1 MARRRSGFAGRP
13 RGRGRRRTRPGASA
27 AVEEQQIPTE
37 PIEIPAVLTVGE
49 LAEKI
54 GTGPV
59 ETIKLLM
66 RRGLM
71 MTVNDPVDFAN
82 AAAVAGSI
90 GVKVLRP
97 QDVEESVAGDAVGV
111 AEVEVEEDPDA
122 VLRPPVIT
130 VLGHV
135 DHGKTTLLD
144 AIRGTSVVDGEAGG
158 ITQSIGAY
166 QVDREGQKLTFIDTP
181 GHEAFT
187 MMRARGAQVTDIVV
201 LVVAADDGLM
211 PQTSEAI
218 DHAQAAGVPMVVAI
232 NKVDLPGA
240 DPERV
245 KRELAEKNILVE
257 SWGGDVVSVNVSAL
271 KGEGVDELLENL
283 TLLAEVQE
291 LKANPSTPGVGVCLE
306 AHVDPSR
313 GSMAT
318 ILMRSGTINTG
329 DQVVVGKSRGRV
341 KGLVDGYGNS
351 VKSAGPSAVVEVM
364 GLGSVPEPG
373 IQLDVVKNEKVAR
386 RLVEDRERAD
396 RGGDGRSLATLSE
409 VMRRLNAGEAEE
421 LSVIIKTGTQGS
433 IDALRRSAEQISD
446 DEVQINLIH
455 AATGPVNESDVMLA
469 SASGGIIMAFET
481 GTQAGAEKQAGIHG
495 VDVRQY
501 NIIYNLLDD
510 LRSAGRGLLAPIE
523 NEIVLGHAVVQ
534 AIFPAG
540 RRYRVAGVR
549 VLDGEIA
556 RTSSI
561 RVQRNGEAVYTGQI
575 ASLRH
580 FKDDVRELAAG
591 LEGGVGV
598 EGFIDFREGDVL
610 EVFVVQLEVRT

>member
-13 RGRGRRRTRPGASA
+13 RGRGRRRVRLGASA
-27 AVEEQQIPTE
+27 AVEERQIPTE
-37 PIEIPAVLTVGE
+37 PIEIPAVLTVAE

-54 GTGPV
+54 GADPV

-97 QDVEESVAGDAVGV
+97 QEKEESIAGDHVG
-111 AEVEVEEDPDA
+111 AEEVVEEDPDA
-122 VLRPPVIT
+122 ELRPPVIT

-144 AIRGTSVVDGEAGG
+144 SIRGSAVVDTEVGG

-166 QVDREGQKLTFIDTP
+166 QVDKDGQKLTFIDTP

-187 MMRARGAQVTDIVV
+187 MMRARGAQVTDIVI
-201 LVVAADDGLM
+201 LVVAADDGIM
-211 PQTSEAI
+211 PQTDEAI
-218 DHAQAAGVPMVVAI
+218 NHAQSAGVPMVIAI
-232 NKVDLPGA
+232 NKSDLPGA

-245 KRELAEKNILVE
+245 KRELSERSILVE
-257 SWGGDVVSVNVSAL
+257 SWGGDVVSVEVSAL
-271 KGEGVDELLENL
+271 KGEGIDDLLENL

-291 LKANPSTPGVGVCLE
+291 LKANPNTPGIGVCLE
-306 AHVDPSR
+306 AHVDPSK
-313 GSMAT
+313 GALAT
-318 ILMRSGTINTG
+318 ILVRSGTIKLG
-329 DQVVVGKSRGRV
+329 DQIVVDKSRGRV
-341 KGLVDGYGNS
+341 KGLVDGYGNA

-364 GLGSVPEPG
+364 GLSSVPDPG
-373 IQLDVVKNEKVAR
+373 IRLDVVVNEKTAR
-386 RLVEDRERAD
+386 QIVEKRERAD

-409 VMRRLNAGEAEE
+409 VMRRLNAGDAEE

-469 SASGGIIMAFET
+469 AASGAIIMAFET

-495 VDVRQY
+495 VDIRQY
-501 NIIYNLLDD
+501 NIIYNLVDD

-523 NEIVLGHAVVQ
+523 NEVILGHAVVQ

-549 VLDGEIA
+549 VLDGEIP
-556 RTSSI
+556 RQSSI
-561 RVQRNGEAVYTGQI
+561 RIKRNDAAVYTGQI

-598 EGFIDFREGDVL
+598 EGFIDFQEGDIL
-610 EVFVVQLEVRT
+610 EVFEIQLEARV

>member
-13 RGRGRRRTRPGASA
+13 RGRGRRRVRPGASA
-27 AVEEQQIPTE
+27 AVEERQIPTE

-49 LAEKI
+49 LADKI
-54 GTGPV
+54 GTDPV

-97 QDVEESVAGDAVGV
+97 QEEEESIAGDNIG
-111 AEVEVEEDPDA
+111 AEEVVEEDPDA
-122 VLRPPVIT
+122 ELRPPVIT

-144 AIRGTSVVDGEAGG
+144 SIRGSAVVDTEAGG

-166 QVDREGQKLTFIDTP
+166 QVDKDGQKLTFIDTP

-187 MMRARGAQVTDIVV
+187 MMRARGAQVTDIVI
-201 LVVAADDGLM
+201 LVVAADDGIM
-211 PQTSEAI
+211 PQTDEAI
-218 DHAQAAGVPMVVAI
+218 NHAQAAEVPMVIAI
-232 NKVDLPGA
+232 NKSDLPGA

-245 KRELAEKNILVE
+245 KRELSERSILVE
-257 SWGGDVVSVNVSAL
+257 SWGGDVVSVEVSAL
-271 KGEGVDELLENL
+271 KGDGIDDLLENL
-283 TLLAEVQE
+283 TLLAEVQD
-291 LKANPSTPGVGVCLE
+291 LKANPNTPGVGVCLE
-306 AHVDPSR
+306 SHIDTSK
-313 GSMAT
+313 GSLAT
-318 ILMRSGTINTG
+318 ILVRSGTIKLG
-329 DQVVVGKSRGRV
+329 DQIVVDKSRGRV
-341 KGLVDGYGNS
+341 KGLVDGYGNA

-364 GLGSVPEPG
+364 GLSSVPDPG
-373 IQLDVVKNEKVAR
+373 IRVDVVANEKTAR
-386 RLVEDRERAD
+386 QIVEKRERAD

-409 VMRRLNAGEAEE
+409 VMRRLNAGDAEE

-469 SASGGIIMAFET
+469 AASGAIIMAFET

-495 VDVRQY
+495 VDIRQY
-501 NIIYNLLDD
+501 NIIYNLVDD

-523 NEIVLGHAVVQ
+523 NEVILGHAVVQ

-549 VLDGEIA
+549 VLDGEIP
-556 RTSSI
+556 RQSSI
-561 RVQRNGEAVYTGQI
+561 RIKRNDEAVYTGQI

-598 EGFIDFREGDVL
+598 EGFIDFQEGDIL
-610 EVFVVQLEVRT
+610 EVFEIQLETRV

>member
-13 RGRGRRRTRPGASA
+13 RGRGRRRVRLGASA
-27 AVEEQQIPTE
+27 AVEESQIPTE
-37 PIEIPAVLTVGE
+37 PIEIPAVLTVAE

-54 GTGPV
+54 GTDPV

-97 QDVEESVAGDAVGV
+97 QEKEESIAGDHVG
-111 AEVEVEEDPDA
+111 AEEVVEEDPDA
-122 VLRPPVIT
+122 ELRPPVIT

-144 AIRGTSVVDGEAGG
+144 SIRGSAVVDTEVGG

-166 QVDREGQKLTFIDTP
+166 QVDKDGQKLTFIDTP

-187 MMRARGAQVTDIVV
+187 MMRARGAQVTDIVI
-201 LVVAADDGLM
+201 LVVAADDGIM
-211 PQTSEAI
+211 PQTDEAI
-218 DHAQAAGVPMVVAI
+218 NHAQSAGVPMVIAI
-232 NKVDLPGA
+232 NKSDLPGA

-245 KRELAEKNILVE
+245 KRELSERSILVE
-257 SWGGDVVSVNVSAL
+257 SWGGDVVSVEVSAL
-271 KGEGVDELLENL
+271 KGEGIDDLLENL

-291 LKANPSTPGVGVCLE
+291 LKANPNTPGIGVCLE
-306 AHVDPSR
+306 AHVDPSK
-313 GSMAT
+313 GALAT
-318 ILMRSGTINTG
+318 ILVRSGTIKLG
-329 DQVVVGKSRGRV
+329 DQIVVDKSRGRV
-341 KGLVDGYGNS
+341 KGLVDGYGNA

-364 GLGSVPEPG
+364 GLSSVPDPG
-373 IQLDVVKNEKVAR
+373 IRLDVVVNEKTAR
-386 RLVEDRERAD
+386 QIVEKRERAD
-396 RGGDGRSLATLSE
+396 RGGGGRSLATLSE
-409 VMRRLNAGEAEE
+409 VMRRLNAGDAEE

-469 SASGGIIMAFET
+469 AASGAIIMAFET

-495 VDVRQY
+495 VDIRQY
-501 NIIYNLLDD
+501 NIIYNLVDD

-523 NEIVLGHAVVQ
+523 NEVILGHAVVQ

-549 VLDGEIA
+549 VLDGEIP
-556 RTSSI
+556 RQSSI
-561 RVQRNGEAVYTGQI
+561 RIKRNDEAVYTGQI

-598 EGFIDFREGDVL
+598 EGFIDFQEGDIL
-610 EVFVVQLEVRT
+610 EVFEIQLEARV

>member
-1 MARRRSGFAGRP
+1 V
-13 RGRGRRRTRPGASA
+13 
-27 AVEEQQIPTE
+27 VEELQIPTE

-97 QDVEESVAGDAVGV
+97 QEEEESVAGEAVGV
-111 AEVEVEEDPDA
+111 EEAVEEDPDA

-144 AIRGTSVVDGEAGG
+144 SIRGSAVVDTEAGG

-166 QVDREGQKLTFIDTP
+166 QVDKDGQKLTFIDTP

-187 MMRARGAQVTDIVV
+187 MMRARGAQVTDIVI
-201 LVVAADDGLM
+201 LVVAADDGIM
-211 PQTSEAI
+211 PQTDEAI
-218 DHAQAAGVPMVVAI
+218 NHAQAAEVPMVIAI
-232 NKVDLPGA
+232 NKSDLPGA

-245 KRELAEKNILVE
+245 KRELSERSILVE
-257 SWGGDVVSVNVSAL
+257 SWGGDVVSVEVSAL
-271 KGEGVDELLENL
+271 KGDGIDDLLENL
-283 TLLAEVQE
+283 TLLAEVQD
-291 LKANPSTPGVGVCLE
+291 LKANPNTPGVGVCLE
-306 AHVDPSR
+306 AHIDPSK
-313 GSMAT
+313 GSLAT
-318 ILMRSGTINTG
+318 ILVRSGTIKLG
-329 DQVVVGKSRGRV
+329 DQIVVGKSRGRV

-351 VKSAGPSAVVEVM
+351 VKSAAPSAVVEVM
-364 GLGSVPEPG
+364 GLSSLPEPG
-373 IQLDVVKNEKVAR
+373 IRLDVVANEKAAR
-386 RLVEDRERAD
+386 QIVEKRERAD

-409 VMRRLNAGEAEE
+409 VMRRLNAGDAEE

-446 DEVQINLIH
+446 DEVQVNLIH

-469 SASGGIIMAFET
+469 AASGAIIMAFET

-495 VDVRQY
+495 VDIRQY
-501 NIIYNLLDD
+501 NIIYNLVDD

-523 NEIVLGHAVVQ
+523 NEVILGHAVVQ

-549 VLDGEIA
+549 VLDGEIP
-556 RTSSI
+556 RQSSI
-561 RVQRNGEAVYTGQI
+561 RIKRNDEAVYTGQI

-598 EGFIDFREGDVL
+598 EGFIDFQEGDIL
-610 EVFVVQLEVRT
+610 EVFEIQLETRV

>member
-13 RGRGRRRTRPGASA
+13 RGRGRRRVRPGASA
-27 AVEEQQIPTE
+27 AVEERQIPTE

-49 LAEKI
+49 LADKI
-54 GTGPV
+54 GTDPV

-97 QDVEESVAGDAVGV
+97 QEEEESIAGDNIG
-111 AEVEVEEDPDA
+111 AEEVVEEDPDA
-122 VLRPPVIT
+122 ELRPPVIT

-144 AIRGTSVVDGEAGG
+144 SIRGSAVVDTEAGG

-166 QVDREGQKLTFIDTP
+166 QVDKDGQKLTFIDTP

-187 MMRARGAQVTDIVV
+187 MMRARGAQVTDIVI
-201 LVVAADDGLM
+201 LVVAADDGIM
-211 PQTSEAI
+211 PQTDEAI
-218 DHAQAAGVPMVVAI
+218 NHAQAAEVPMVIAI
-232 NKVDLPGA
+232 NKSDLPGA

-245 KRELAEKNILVE
+245 KRELSERSILVE
-257 SWGGDVVSVNVSAL
+257 SWGGDVVSVEVSAL
-271 KGEGVDELLENL
+271 KGDGIDDLLENL
-283 TLLAEVQE
+283 TLLAEVQD
-291 LKANPSTPGVGVCLE
+291 LKANPNTPGVGVCLE
-306 AHVDPSR
+306 SHIDTSK
-313 GSMAT
+313 GSLAT
-318 ILMRSGTINTG
+318 ILVRSGTIKLG
-329 DQVVVGKSRGRV
+329 DQIVVDKSRGRV
-341 KGLVDGYGNS
+341 KGLVDGYGNA

-364 GLGSVPEPG
+364 GLSSIPDPG
-373 IQLDVVKNEKVAR
+373 IRVDVVANEKTAR
-386 RLVEDRERAD
+386 QIVEKRERAD

-409 VMRRLNAGEAEE
+409 VMRRLNAGDAEE

-469 SASGGIIMAFET
+469 AASGAIIMAFET

-495 VDVRQY
+495 VDIRQY
-501 NIIYNLLDD
+501 NIIYNLVDD

-523 NEIVLGHAVVQ
+523 NEVILGHAVVQ

-549 VLDGEIA
+549 VLDGEIP
-556 RTSSI
+556 RQSSI
-561 RVQRNGEAVYTGQI
+561 RIKRNDEAVYTGQI

-598 EGFIDFREGDVL
+598 EGFIDFQEGDIL
-610 EVFVVQLEVRT
+610 EVFEIQLETRV

>member
-13 RGRGRRRTRPGASA
+13 RGRGRKRSRPGAAA
-27 AVEEQQIPTE
+27 AVEERQVPTE

-97 QDVEESVAGDAVGV
+97 QEAEESTAGDGIGADE
-111 AEVEVEEDPDA
+111 AVEEDPDA

-144 AIRGTSVVDGEAGG
+144 SIRGTSVVDTEAGG

-166 QVDREGQKLTFIDTP
+166 QVDKNGQKLTFIDTP

-187 MMRARGAQVTDIVV
+187 MMRARGAQVTDIVI
-201 LVVAADDGLM
+201 LVVAADDGIM
-211 PQTSEAI
+211 PQTDEAI

-232 NKVDLPGA
+232 NKSDLPGA

-245 KRELAEKNILVE
+245 KRELSERNILVE
-257 SWGGDVVSVNVSAL
+257 SWGGDVVSVEVSAL
-271 KGEGVDELLENL
+271 KGDGIDDLLENL
-283 TLLAEVQE
+283 ALLAEVQE
-291 LKANPSTPGVGVCLE
+291 LKANPNIPAVGVCLE
-306 AHVDPSR
+306 AHIDPSK
-313 GSMAT
+313 GPLAT
-318 ILMRSGTINTG
+318 ILVRSGTIKLG
-329 DQVVVGKSRGRV
+329 DQIVVGKSRGRV
-341 KGLVDGYGNS
+341 KGLVDGYGES
-351 VKSAGPSAVVEVM
+351 VKTAGPSAVVEVM
-364 GLGSVPEPG
+364 GLSSIPEPG
-373 IQLDVVKNEKVAR
+373 IRLDVVANEKTAR
-386 RLVEDRERAD
+386 QIVEKRERAD
-396 RGGDGRSLATLSE
+396 RGGDSRSLATLSE
-409 VMRRLNAGEAEE
+409 VMRRLNAGDAEE

-455 AATGPVNESDVMLA
+455 TATGPVNESDVMLA
-469 SASGGIIMAFET
+469 AASGAIIMAFET

-495 VDVRQY
+495 VDIRQY
-501 NIIYNLLDD
+501 NIIYNLVDD

-523 NEIVLGHAVVQ
+523 NEVILGHAVVQ

-549 VLDGEIA
+549 VLDGEIS
-556 RTSSI
+556 RQSSI
-561 RVQRNGEAVYTGQI
+561 RIKRNDEAVYTGQI

-598 EGFIDFREGDVL
+598 EGFIDFQEGDIL
-610 EVFVVQLEVRT
+610 EVFEIQLESRS

>member
-13 RGRGRRRTRPGASA
+13 RGRGRRRSRPGEAA
-27 AVEEQQIPTE
+27 AVEELQIPTE

-49 LAEKI
+49 LAVKI

-97 QDVEESVAGDAVGV
+97 QDEEESAAGEAVGV
-111 AEVEVEEDPDA
+111 EETVEEDLDA

-144 AIRGTSVVDGEAGG
+144 SIRGSAVVDTEAGG

-166 QVDREGQKLTFIDTP
+166 QVDKDGQKLTFIDTP

-187 MMRARGAQVTDIVV
+187 MMRARGAQVTDIVI
-201 LVVAADDGLM
+201 LVVAADDGIM
-211 PQTSEAI
+211 PQTDEAI

-232 NKVDLPGA
+232 NKSDLPGA

-245 KRELAEKNILVE
+245 KRELSERNILVE
-257 SWGGDVVSVNVSAL
+257 SWGGDVVSVEVSAL
-271 KGEGVDELLENL
+271 KGDGIDDLLENL
-283 TLLAEVQE
+283 ALLAEVQE
-291 LKANPSTPGVGVCLE
+291 LKANPDTLAVGVCLE
-306 AHVDPSR
+306 AHIDQSKGPL
-313 GSMAT
+313 AT
-318 ILMRSGTINTG
+318 ILVRSGTIKLG

-351 VKSAGPSAVVEVM
+351 VKTAGPSAVVEVM
-364 GLGSVPEPG
+364 GLSSVPEPG
-373 IQLDVVKNEKVAR
+373 IRLDVVANEKTAR
-386 RLVEDRERAD
+386 QIVEKRERAD
-396 RGGDGRSLATLSE
+396 RGGDSRSLATLSE
-409 VMRRLNAGEAEE
+409 VMRRLNAGDAEE

-469 SASGGIIMAFET
+469 AASGAIIMAFET

-495 VDVRQY
+495 VDIRQY
-501 NIIYNLLDD
+501 NIIYNLVDD

-523 NEIVLGHAVVQ
+523 NEVVLGHAVVQ

-549 VLDGEIA
+549 VLDGEIP
-556 RTSSI
+556 RQSSI
-561 RVQRNGEAVYTGQI
+561 RIKRDGEAVYTGQI

-580 FKDDVRELAAG
+580 FKDDVRELASG

-598 EGFIDFREGDVL
+598 EGFIDFQEGDIL
-610 EVFVVQLEVRT
+610 EVFEVHLEARV

>member
-1 MARRRSGFAGRP
+1 M
-13 RGRGRRRTRPGASA
+13 
-27 AVEEQQIPTE
+27 VEELQIPTE

-97 QDVEESVAGDAVGV
+97 QEEEESVAGEAVGV
-111 AEVEVEEDPDA
+111 EEAVEEDPDA

-144 AIRGTSVVDGEAGG
+144 SIRGSAVVDTEAGG

-166 QVDREGQKLTFIDTP
+166 QVDKDGQKLTFIDTP

-187 MMRARGAQVTDIVV
+187 MMRARGAQVTDIVI
-201 LVVAADDGLM
+201 LVVAADDGIM
-211 PQTSEAI
+211 PQTDEAI
-218 DHAQAAGVPMVVAI
+218 NHAQAAEVPMVIAI
-232 NKVDLPGA
+232 NKSDLPGA

-245 KRELAEKNILVE
+245 KRELSERSILVE
-257 SWGGDVVSVNVSAL
+257 SWGGDVVSVEVSAL
-271 KGEGVDELLENL
+271 KGDGIDDLLENL
-283 TLLAEVQE
+283 TLLAEVQD
-291 LKANPSTPGVGVCLE
+291 LKANPNTPGVGVCLE
-306 AHVDPSR
+306 AHIDPSK
-313 GSMAT
+313 GSLAT
-318 ILMRSGTINTG
+318 ILVRSGTIKLG
-329 DQVVVGKSRGRV
+329 DQIVVGKSRGRV

-351 VKSAGPSAVVEVM
+351 VKSAAPSAVVEVM
-364 GLGSVPEPG
+364 GLSSLPEPG
-373 IQLDVVKNEKVAR
+373 IRLDVVANEKAAR
-386 RLVEDRERAD
+386 QIVEKRERAD

-409 VMRRLNAGEAEE
+409 VMRRLNAGDAEE

-446 DEVQINLIH
+446 DEVQVNLIH

-469 SASGGIIMAFET
+469 AASGAIIMAFET

-495 VDVRQY
+495 VDIRQY
-501 NIIYNLLDD
+501 NIIYNLVDD

-523 NEIVLGHAVVQ
+523 NEVILGHAVVQ

-549 VLDGEIA
+549 VLDGEIP
-556 RTSSI
+556 RQSSI
-561 RVQRNGEAVYTGQI
+561 RIKRNDEAVYTGQI

-598 EGFIDFREGDVL
+598 EGFIDFQEGDIL
-610 EVFVVQLEVRT
+610 EVFEIQLETRV

>member
-13 RGRGRRRTRPGASA
+13 RGRGRRRVRPGASA
-27 AVEEQQIPTE
+27 AVEERQIPTE

-54 GTGPV
+54 GTDPV

-97 QDVEESVAGDAVGV
+97 QEEEESIAGDNIGPE
-111 AEVEVEEDPDA
+111 EVVEEDPDA
-122 VLRPPVIT
+122 ELRPPVIT

-144 AIRGTSVVDGEAGG
+144 SIRGSAVVDTEAGG

-166 QVDREGQKLTFIDTP
+166 QVDKDGQKLTFIDTP

-187 MMRARGAQVTDIVV
+187 MMRARGAQVTDIVI
-201 LVVAADDGLM
+201 LVVAADDGIM
-211 PQTSEAI
+211 PQTDEAI
-218 DHAQAAGVPMVVAI
+218 NHAQAAEVPMVIAI
-232 NKVDLPGA
+232 NKSDLPGA

-245 KRELAEKNILVE
+245 KRELSERSILVE
-257 SWGGDVVSVNVSAL
+257 SWGGDVVSVEVSAL
-271 KGEGVDELLENL
+271 KGDGIDDLLENL
-283 TLLAEVQE
+283 TLLAEVQD
-291 LKANPSTPGVGVCLE
+291 LKANPNTPGVGVCLE
-306 AHVDPSR
+306 SHIDPSK
-313 GSMAT
+313 GSLAT
-318 ILMRSGTINTG
+318 ILVRSGTINLG
-329 DQVVVGKSRGRV
+329 DQIVVDKSRGRV
-341 KGLVDGYGNS
+341 KGLVDGYGNA

-364 GLGSVPEPG
+364 GLSSVPDPG
-373 IQLDVVKNEKVAR
+373 IRVDVVANEKTAR
-386 RLVEDRERAD
+386 QIVEKRERAD

-409 VMRRLNAGEAEE
+409 VMRRLNAGDAEE

-469 SASGGIIMAFET
+469 AASGAIIMAFET

-495 VDVRQY
+495 VDIRQY
-501 NIIYNLLDD
+501 NIIYNLVDD

-523 NEIVLGHAVVQ
+523 NEVILGHAVVQ

-549 VLDGEIA
+549 VLDGEIP
-556 RTSSI
+556 RQSSI
-561 RVQRNGEAVYTGQI
+561 RIKRNDEAVYTGQI

-598 EGFIDFREGDVL
+598 EGFIDFQEGDIL
-610 EVFVVQLEVRT
+610 EVFEIQLETRV

>member
-13 RGRGRRRTRPGASA
+13 RGRGRRRARPGAAA

-97 QDVEESVAGDAVGV
+97 QDEEESSAGEDVGV
-111 AEVEVEEDPDA
+111 TEIEDDPDA

-144 AIRGTSVVDGEAGG
+144 SIRGSAVVDEEAGG

-166 QVDREGQKLTFIDTP
+166 QVDKEGQKLTFIDTP

-187 MMRARGAQVTDIVV
+187 MMRARGAQVTDIAI
-201 LVVAADDGLM
+201 LVVAADDGIM
-211 PQTSEAI
+211 PQTDEAI

-232 NKVDLPGA
+232 NKSDLPGA

-245 KRELAEKNILVE
+245 KRELSERNILVE
-257 SWGGDVVSVNVSAL
+257 SWGGDVVSVEVSAL
-271 KGEGVDELLENL
+271 KGEGIDELLENIA
-283 TLLAEVQE
+283 LLAEVE
-291 LKANPSTPGVGVCLE
+291 DLKANPNTPGIGVCLE

-313 GSMAT
+313 GSLAT
-318 ILMRSGTINTG
+318 ILVRSGTISLG
-329 DQVVVGKSRGRV
+329 DQIVAGTSRGRV
-341 KGLVDGYGNS
+341 RGLVDGYGNS
-351 VKSAGPSAVVEVM
+351 VKTAGPSDAVEVM
-364 GLGSVPEPG
+364 GLGTVPEPG
-373 IQLDVVKNEKVAR
+373 IRLDVVANEKVAR
-386 RLVEDRERAD
+386 QMVEAREREA
-396 RGGDGRSLATLSE
+396 RGSDGRSLATLSE

-421 LSVIIKTGTQGS
+421 LPVIIKTGTQGS
-433 IDALRRSAEQISD
+433 VDAVRRSAERISD
-446 DEVQINLIH
+446 DEVQVNIIH
-455 AATGPVNESDVMLA
+455 TATGPVNESDVMLA
-469 SASGGIIMAFET
+469 SASGAIIMAFET

-495 VDVRQY
+495 VDIRQY
-501 NIIYNLLDD
+501 NIIYNLIDD
-510 LRSAGRGLLAPIE
+510 LGAAARGLLAPIE

-549 VLDGEIA
+549 ILDGEISRQA
-556 RTSSI
+556 SI
-561 RVQRNGEAVYTGQI
+561 RVQRDGEPVYTGQI

-580 FKDDVRELAAG
+580 FKDDVRELSNG
-591 LEGGVGV
+591 MEGGVGV
-598 EGFIDFREGDVL
+598 DGFIDFREGDVL
-610 EVFVVQLEVRT
+610 EAFEIQLESRV

>member
-1 MARRRSGFAGRP
+1 V
-13 RGRGRRRTRPGASA
+13 
-27 AVEEQQIPTE
+27 VEELQIPTE

-97 QDVEESVAGDAVGV
+97 QEEEESVAGEAVGV
-111 AEVEVEEDPDA
+111 EEAVEEDPDA

-144 AIRGTSVVDGEAGG
+144 SIRGSAVVDTEAGG

-166 QVDREGQKLTFIDTP
+166 QVDKDGQKLTFIDTP

-187 MMRARGAQVTDIVV
+187 MMRARGAQVTDIVI
-201 LVVAADDGLM
+201 LVVAADDGIM
-211 PQTSEAI
+211 PQTDEAI
-218 DHAQAAGVPMVVAI
+218 NHAQAAEVPMVIAI
-232 NKVDLPGA
+232 NKSDLPGA

-245 KRELAEKNILVE
+245 KRELSERSILVE
-257 SWGGDVVSVNVSAL
+257 SWGGDVVSVEVSAL
-271 KGEGVDELLENL
+271 KGDGIDDLLENL
-283 TLLAEVQE
+283 TLLAEVQD
-291 LKANPSTPGVGVCLE
+291 LKANPNTPGVGVCLE
-306 AHVDPSR
+306 AHIDPSK
-313 GSMAT
+313 GSLAT
-318 ILMRSGTINTG
+318 ILVRSGTIKLG
-329 DQVVVGKSRGRV
+329 DQIVVGKSRGRV

-351 VKSAGPSAVVEVM
+351 VKSAAPSAVVEVM
-364 GLGSVPEPG
+364 GLSSLPEPG
-373 IQLDVVKNEKVAR
+373 IRLDVVANEKAAR
-386 RLVEDRERAD
+386 QIVEKRERAD

-409 VMRRLNAGEAEE
+409 VMRRLNAGDAEE

-469 SASGGIIMAFET
+469 AASGAIIMAFET

-495 VDVRQY
+495 VDIRQY
-501 NIIYNLLDD
+501 NIIYNLVDD

-523 NEIVLGHAVVQ
+523 NEVILGHAVVQ

-549 VLDGEIA
+549 VLDGEIP
-556 RTSSI
+556 RQSSI
-561 RVQRNGEAVYTGQI
+561 RIKRNDEAVYTGQI

-598 EGFIDFREGDVL
+598 EGFIDFQEGDIL
-610 EVFVVQLEVRT
+610 EVFEIQLETRV

>member
-1 MARRRSGFAGRP
+1 M
-13 RGRGRRRTRPGASA
+13 
-27 AVEEQQIPTE
+27 VEERQIPTE

-54 GTGPV
+54 GTDPV
-59 ETIKLLM
+59 EAIKLLM

-97 QDVEESVAGDAVGV
+97 QEEEQSIAGDNVG
-111 AEVEVEEDPDA
+111 AEEVVEEDPDA
-122 VLRPPVIT
+122 ELRPPVIT

-144 AIRGTSVVDGEAGG
+144 SIRGSAVVDTEAGG

-166 QVDREGQKLTFIDTP
+166 QVDKDGQQLTFIDTP

-187 MMRARGAQVTDIVV
+187 MMRARGAQVTDIVI
-201 LVVAADDGLM
+201 LVVAADDGIM
-211 PQTSEAI
+211 PQTDEAI
-218 DHAQAAGVPMVVAI
+218 NHAQAAGVPMVIAI
-232 NKVDLPGA
+232 NKSDLPGA

-245 KRELAEKNILVE
+245 KRELSERSILVE
-257 SWGGDVVSVNVSAL
+257 SWGGDVVSVEVSAL
-271 KGEGVDELLENL
+271 KGDGIDDLLENL
-283 TLLAEVQE
+283 TLLAEVQD
-291 LKANPSTPGVGVCLE
+291 LKANPNTPGVGVCLE
-306 AHVDPSR
+306 AHIDPSK
-313 GSMAT
+313 GSLAT
-318 ILMRSGTINTG
+318 ILVRSGTIKLG
-329 DQVVVGKSRGRV
+329 DQIVVDKSRGRV
-341 KGLVDGYGNS
+341 KGLVDGYGNA

-364 GLGSVPEPG
+364 GLSSIPDPG
-373 IQLDVVKNEKVAR
+373 IRVDVVANEKTAR
-386 RLVEDRERAD
+386 QIVEKRERAD

-409 VMRRLNAGEAEE
+409 VMRRLNAGDAKE
-421 LSVIIKTGTQGS
+421 LSAIIKTGTQGS

-469 SASGGIIMAFET
+469 AASGAIIMAFET

-495 VDVRQY
+495 VDIRQY
-501 NIIYNLLDD
+501 NIIYNLVDD

-523 NEIVLGHAVVQ
+523 NEVILGHAVVQ

-549 VLDGEIA
+549 VLDGEIP
-556 RTSSI
+556 RQSSI
-561 RVQRNGEAVYTGQI
+561 RIKRNDEAVYTGQI

-598 EGFIDFREGDVL
+598 EGFIDFQEGDIL
-610 EVFVVQLEVRT
+610 EVFEIQLETRV

>member
-13 RGRGRRRTRPGASA
+13 RGRGRKRSRPGEAA
-27 AVEEQQIPTE
+27 AVEERQVPTE

-97 QDVEESVAGDAVGV
+97 QEQEESTAGEGVGAEEAV
-111 AEVEVEEDPDA
+111 EDDPDA

-144 AIRGTSVVDGEAGG
+144 SIRGSSVVDTEAGG

-166 QVDREGQKLTFIDTP
+166 QVDKDGQKLTFIDTP

-187 MMRARGAQVTDIVV
+187 MMRARGAQVTDIVI
-201 LVVAADDGLM
+201 LVVAADDGIM
-211 PQTSEAI
+211 PQTDEAI

-232 NKVDLPGA
+232 NKSDLPGA

-245 KRELAEKNILVE
+245 KRELSERNILVE
-257 SWGGDVVSVNVSAL
+257 SWGGDVVSVEVSAL
-271 KGEGVDELLENL
+271 KGDGIDDLLENL
-283 TLLAEVQE
+283 ALLAEVQE
-291 LKANPSTPGVGVCLE
+291 LKANPDTPAVGVCLE
-306 AHVDPSR
+306 AHIDQSKGPL
-313 GSMAT
+313 AT
-318 ILMRSGTINTG
+318 ILVRSGTIKLG
-329 DQVVVGKSRGRV
+329 DQIVVGKSRGRV
-341 KGLVDGYGNS
+341 KGLVDGYGES
-351 VKSAGPSAVVEVM
+351 VKTAGPSAVVEVM
-364 GLGSVPEPG
+364 GLSSVPEPG
-373 IQLDVVKNEKVAR
+373 IRLDVVANEKTAR
-386 RLVEDRERAD
+386 QIVEKRERAD

-409 VMRRLNAGEAEE
+409 VMRRLNAGDAEE

-446 DEVQINLIH
+446 DEVQIDLIH

-469 SASGGIIMAFET
+469 AASGAIIMAFET

-495 VDVRQY
+495 VDIRQY
-501 NIIYNLLDD
+501 NIIYNLVDD

-523 NEIVLGHAVVQ
+523 NEVILGHAVVQ

-549 VLDGEIA
+549 VLDGEIP
-556 RTSSI
+556 RQSSI
-561 RVQRNGEAVYTGQI
+561 RIKRNDEAVYTGQI

-598 EGFIDFREGDVL
+598 EGFIDFQEGDIL
-610 EVFVVQLEVRT
+610 EVFEIQLESRS

>member
-13 RGRGRRRTRPGASA
+13 RGRGRRHARAGASA
-27 AVEEQQIPTE
+27 VVEERQIPTE

-54 GTGPV
+54 GTDPV

-97 QDVEESVAGDAVGV
+97 QEEESIAGDNVG
-111 AEVEVEEDPDA
+111 AEEVVEEDPDA
-122 VLRPPVIT
+122 ELRPPVIT

-144 AIRGTSVVDGEAGG
+144 SIRGSAVVDTEAGG

-166 QVDREGQKLTFIDTP
+166 QVDKDGQKLTFIDTP

-187 MMRARGAQVTDIVV
+187 MMRARGAQVTDIVI
-201 LVVAADDGLM
+201 LVVAADDGIM
-211 PQTSEAI
+211 PQTDEAI
-218 DHAQAAGVPMVVAI
+218 DHAQAAEVPMVIAI
-232 NKVDLPGA
+232 NKSDLPGA

-245 KRELAEKNILVE
+245 KRELSERNILVE
-257 SWGGDVVSVNVSAL
+257 SWGGDVVSVEVSAL
-271 KGEGVDELLENL
+271 KGDGIDDLLENL

-291 LKANPSTPGVGVCLE
+291 LKANPNTPGVGVCLE
-306 AHVDPSR
+306 AHIDPSK
-313 GSMAT
+313 GSLTT
-318 ILMRSGTINTG
+318 ILVRSGTIKLG
-329 DQVVVGKSRGRV
+329 DQIVVGKSRGRV
-341 KGLVDGYGNS
+341 KGLVDGYGNA

-364 GLGSVPEPG
+364 GLSSVPEPG
-373 IQLDVVKNEKVAR
+373 IRLDVVANEKTAR
-386 RLVEDRERAD
+386 QIVEKRERAN

-409 VMRRLNAGEAEE
+409 VMRRLNAGDAEE

-469 SASGGIIMAFET
+469 AASGAIIMAFET

-495 VDVRQY
+495 VDIRQY
-501 NIIYNLLDD
+501 NIIYNLVDD

-523 NEIVLGHAVVQ
+523 NEVILGHAVVL

-549 VLDGEIA
+549 VLDGEIP
-556 RTSSI
+556 RQSSI
-561 RVQRNGEAVYTGQI
+561 RIKRNDEAVYTGQI

-598 EGFIDFREGDVL
+598 EGFIDFQEGDIL
-610 EVFVVQLEVRT
+610 EVFEIQLETRI

>member
-13 RGRGRRRTRPGASA
+13 RGRGRRRVRPGASA
-27 AVEEQQIPTE
+27 AVEERQIPTE

-54 GTGPV
+54 GTDPV

-97 QDVEESVAGDAVGV
+97 QEEEESIAGDNVGVEEV
-111 AEVEVEEDPDA
+111 VEEDPDA
-122 VLRPPVIT
+122 ELRPPVIT

-144 AIRGTSVVDGEAGG
+144 SIRGSAVVDTEAGG

-166 QVDREGQKLTFIDTP
+166 QVDKDGQKLTFIDTP

-187 MMRARGAQVTDIVV
+187 MMRARGAQVTDIVI
-201 LVVAADDGLM
+201 LVVAADDGIM
-211 PQTSEAI
+211 PQTDEAI
-218 DHAQAAGVPMVVAI
+218 DHAQAAEVPMVIAI
-232 NKVDLPGA
+232 NKSDLPGA

-245 KRELAEKNILVE
+245 KRELSERSILVE
-257 SWGGDVVSVNVSAL
+257 SWGGDVVSVEVSAL
-271 KGEGVDELLENL
+271 KGDGIDDLLENL

-291 LKANPSTPGVGVCLE
+291 LKANPNTPGVGVCLE
-306 AHVDPSR
+306 AHIDPSK
-313 GSMAT
+313 GSLTT
-318 ILMRSGTINTG
+318 ILVRSGTIKLG
-329 DQVVVGKSRGRV
+329 DQIVVGKSRGRV
-341 KGLVDGYGNS
+341 KGLVDGYGNA

-364 GLGSVPEPG
+364 GLSSVPEPG
-373 IQLDVVKNEKVAR
+373 IRLDVVANEKTAR
-386 RLVEDRERAD
+386 QIVEKRERAD

-409 VMRRLNAGEAEE
+409 VMRRLNAGDAEE

-433 IDALRRSAEQISD
+433 IDALRRSAERISD

-455 AATGPVNESDVMLA
+455 VATGPVNESDVMLA
-469 SASGGIIMAFET
+469 AASGAIIMAFET

-495 VDVRQY
+495 VDIRQY
-501 NIIYNLLDD
+501 NIIYNLVDD

-523 NEIVLGHAVVQ
+523 NEVILGHAVVQ

-549 VLDGEIA
+549 VMDGEIP
-556 RTSSI
+556 RQSSI
-561 RVQRNGEAVYTGQI
+561 RIKRNDEAVYTGQI

-598 EGFIDFREGDVL
+598 EGFIDFQEGDIL
-610 EVFVVQLEVRT
+610 EVFEIQLETRV

>member
-13 RGRGRRRTRPGASA
+13 RGRGRRRSRPGEAA
-27 AVEEQQIPTE
+27 AVEELQIPTE

-49 LAEKI
+49 LAVKI

-97 QDVEESVAGDAVGV
+97 QDEEESAAGEAVGV
-111 AEVEVEEDPDA
+111 EETVEEDLDA

-144 AIRGTSVVDGEAGG
+144 SIRGSAVVDTEAGG

-166 QVDREGQKLTFIDTP
+166 QVDKDGQKLTFIDTP

-187 MMRARGAQVTDIVV
+187 MMRARGAQVTDIVI
-201 LVVAADDGLM
+201 LVVAADDGIM
-211 PQTSEAI
+211 PQTDEAI

-232 NKVDLPGA
+232 NKSDLPGA

-245 KRELAEKNILVE
+245 KRELSERNILVE
-257 SWGGDVVSVNVSAL
+257 SWGGDVVSVEVSAL
-271 KGEGVDELLENL
+271 KGDGIDDLLENL
-283 TLLAEVQE
+283 ALLAEVQE
-291 LKANPSTPGVGVCLE
+291 LKANPDTLAVGVCLE
-306 AHVDPSR
+306 AHIDQSKGPL
-313 GSMAT
+313 AT
-318 ILMRSGTINTG
+318 ILVRSGTIKLG

-351 VKSAGPSAVVEVM
+351 VKTAGPSAVVEVM
-364 GLGSVPEPG
+364 GLSSVPEPG
-373 IQLDVVKNEKVAR
+373 IRLDVVVNEKTAR
-386 RLVEDRERAD
+386 QIVEKRERAD
-396 RGGDGRSLATLSE
+396 RGGDSRSLATLSE
-409 VMRRLNAGEAEE
+409 VMRRLNAGDAEE

-469 SASGGIIMAFET
+469 AASGAIIMAFET

-495 VDVRQY
+495 VDIRQY
-501 NIIYNLLDD
+501 NIIYNLVDD

-523 NEIVLGHAVVQ
+523 NEVVLGHAVVQ

-549 VLDGEIA
+549 VLDGEIP
-556 RTSSI
+556 RQSSI
-561 RVQRNGEAVYTGQI
+561 RIKRDGEAVYTGQI

-580 FKDDVRELAAG
+580 FKDDVRELASG

-598 EGFIDFREGDVL
+598 EGFIDFQEGDIL
-610 EVFVVQLEVRT
+610 EVFEVHLEARV

>member
-13 RGRGRRRTRPGASA
+13 RGRGRRRARPGASA
-27 AVEEQQIPTE
+27 AVEERQIPTE

-97 QDVEESVAGDAVGV
+97 QEEESVAGDAVGV
-111 AEVEVEEDPDA
+111 EEAVEEDPAA

-144 AIRGTSVVDGEAGG
+144 SIRGTAVVDTEAGG

-166 QVDREGQKLTFIDTP
+166 QVDKDGQKLTFIDTP

-187 MMRARGAQVTDIVV
+187 MMRARGAQVTDIVI
-201 LVVAADDGLM
+201 LVVAADDGIM
-211 PQTSEAI
+211 PQTDEAI
-218 DHAQAAGVPMVVAI
+218 DHAQAAGVPMVIAI
-232 NKVDLPGA
+232 NKSDLPGA

-245 KRELAEKNILVE
+245 KRELSERNILVE
-257 SWGGDVVSVNVSAL
+257 SWGGDVVSVEVSAL
-271 KGEGVDELLENL
+271 KGDGIEDLLENL
-283 TLLAEVQE
+283 ALLAEVQE
-291 LKANPSTPGVGVCLE
+291 LKANPNTLAVGVCLE
-306 AHVDPSR
+306 AHIDPSK
-313 GSMAT
+313 GSLAT
-318 ILMRSGTINTG
+318 ILIRSGTIKLG
-329 DQVVVGKSRGRV
+329 DQMVVGKSRGRV

-364 GLGSVPEPG
+364 GLSSLPDPG
-373 IQLDVVKNEKVAR
+373 IRLDVVANEKTAR
-386 RLVEDRERAD
+386 QIVEKRERAD

-409 VMRRLNAGEAEE
+409 VMRRLNAGDAEE

-469 SASGGIIMAFET
+469 SASGAIIMAFET

-495 VDVRQY
+495 VDIRQY
-501 NIIYNLLDD
+501 NIIYNLVDD

-523 NEIVLGHAVVQ
+523 NEVILGHAIVQ

-549 VLDGEIA
+549 VLDGEIP
-556 RTSSI
+556 RQSSI
-561 RVQRNGEAVYTGQI
+561 RIKRDGEAVYTGQI

-598 EGFIDFREGDVL
+598 EGFIDFQEGDIL
-610 EVFVVQLEVRT
+610 EVFEIQLETRS

>member
-13 RGRGRRRTRPGASA
+13 RGRGRKRSRPGEAA
-27 AVEEQQIPTE
+27 AVEERQVPTE

-97 QDVEESVAGDAVGV
+97 QEQEESTAGEGVGAEEAV
-111 AEVEVEEDPDA
+111 EDDPDA

-144 AIRGTSVVDGEAGG
+144 SIRGSSVVDTEAGG

-166 QVDREGQKLTFIDTP
+166 QVDKDGQKLTFIDTP

-187 MMRARGAQVTDIVV
+187 MMRARGAQVTDIVI
-201 LVVAADDGLM
+201 LVVAADDGIM
-211 PQTSEAI
+211 PQTDEAI

-232 NKVDLPGA
+232 NKSDLPGA

-245 KRELAEKNILVE
+245 KRELSERNILVE
-257 SWGGDVVSVNVSAL
+257 SWGGDVVSVEVSAL
-271 KGEGVDELLENL
+271 KGDGIDDLLENL
-283 TLLAEVQE
+283 ALLAEVQE
-291 LKANPSTPGVGVCLE
+291 LKANPDTPAVGVCLE
-306 AHVDPSR
+306 AHIDQSKGPL
-313 GSMAT
+313 AT
-318 ILMRSGTINTG
+318 ILVRSGTIKLG
-329 DQVVVGKSRGRV
+329 DQIVVGKSRGRV
-341 KGLVDGYGNS
+341 KGLVDGYGES
-351 VKSAGPSAVVEVM
+351 VKTAGPSAVVEVM
-364 GLGSVPEPG
+364 GLSSVPEPG
-373 IQLDVVKNEKVAR
+373 IRLDVVANEKTAR
-386 RLVEDRERAD
+386 QIVEKRERAD

-409 VMRRLNAGEAEE
+409 VMRRLNAGDAEE

-469 SASGGIIMAFET
+469 AASGAIIMAFET

-495 VDVRQY
+495 VDIRQY
-501 NIIYNLLDD
+501 NIIYNLVDD

-523 NEIVLGHAVVQ
+523 NEVILGHAVVQ

-549 VLDGEIA
+549 VLDGEIP
-556 RTSSI
+556 RQSSI
-561 RVQRNGEAVYTGQI
+561 RIKRNDEAVYTGQI

-598 EGFIDFREGDVL
+598 EGFIDFQEGDIL
-610 EVFVVQLEVRT
+610 EVFEIQLESRS

>member
-13 RGRGRRRTRPGASA
+13 RGRGRRRVRLGASA
-27 AVEEQQIPTE
+27 AVEERQIPTE
-37 PIEIPAVLTVGE
+37 PIEIPAVLTVAE

-54 GTGPV
+54 GADPV

-97 QDVEESVAGDAVGV
+97 QEKEESIAGDHVG
-111 AEVEVEEDPDA
+111 AEEVVEEDPDA
-122 VLRPPVIT
+122 ELRPPVIT

-144 AIRGTSVVDGEAGG
+144 SIRGSAVVDTEVGG

-166 QVDREGQKLTFIDTP
+166 QVDKDGQKLTFIDTP

-187 MMRARGAQVTDIVV
+187 MMRARGAQVTDIVI
-201 LVVAADDGLM
+201 LVVAADDGIM
-211 PQTSEAI
+211 PQTDEAI
-218 DHAQAAGVPMVVAI
+218 NHAQSAGVPMVIAI
-232 NKVDLPGA
+232 NKSDLPGA

-245 KRELAEKNILVE
+245 KRELSERSILVE
-257 SWGGDVVSVNVSAL
+257 SWGGDVVSVEVSAL
-271 KGEGVDELLENL
+271 KGEGIDDLLENL

-291 LKANPSTPGVGVCLE
+291 LKANPNTPGIGVCLE
-306 AHVDPSR
+306 AHVDPSK
-313 GSMAT
+313 GALAT
-318 ILMRSGTINTG
+318 ILVRSGTIKLG
-329 DQVVVGKSRGRV
+329 DQIVVDKSRGRV
-341 KGLVDGYGNS
+341 KGLVDGYGNA

-364 GLGSVPEPG
+364 GLSSVPDPG
-373 IQLDVVKNEKVAR
+373 IRLDVVVNEKTAR
-386 RLVEDRERAD
+386 QIVEKRERAD

-409 VMRRLNAGEAEE
+409 VMRRLNAGDAEE

-433 IDALRRSAEQISD
+433 IDALRRSAEQVSD

-469 SASGGIIMAFET
+469 AASGAIIMAFET

-495 VDVRQY
+495 VDIRQY
-501 NIIYNLLDD
+501 NIIYNLVDD

-523 NEIVLGHAVVQ
+523 NEVILGHAVVQ

-549 VLDGEIA
+549 VLDGEIP
-556 RTSSI
+556 RQSSI
-561 RVQRNGEAVYTGQI
+561 RIKRNDEAVYTGQI

-598 EGFIDFREGDVL
+598 EGFIDFQEGDIL
-610 EVFVVQLEVRT
+610 EVFEIQLEARV

>member
-13 RGRGRRRTRPGASA
+13 RGRGRRRSRPGAA
-27 AVEEQQIPTE
+27 DAVEELQIPTE

-49 LAEKI
+49 LAVKI

-97 QDVEESVAGDAVGV
+97 QDEEESAAGEAVGV
-111 AEVEVEEDPDA
+111 EETVEEDLDA

-144 AIRGTSVVDGEAGG
+144 SIRGSAVVDTEAGG

-166 QVDREGQKLTFIDTP
+166 QVDKDGQKLTFIDTP

-187 MMRARGAQVTDIVV
+187 MMRARGAQVTDIVI
-201 LVVAADDGLM
+201 LVVAADDGIM
-211 PQTSEAI
+211 PQTDEAI

-232 NKVDLPGA
+232 NKSDLPGA

-245 KRELAEKNILVE
+245 KRELSERNILVE
-257 SWGGDVVSVNVSAL
+257 SWGGDVVSVEVSAL
-271 KGEGVDELLENL
+271 KGDGIDDLLENL
-283 TLLAEVQE
+283 ALLAEVQE
-291 LKANPSTPGVGVCLE
+291 LKANPDTPAVGVGLE
-306 AHVDPSR
+306 AHIDQSKGPL
-313 GSMAT
+313 AT
-318 ILMRSGTINTG
+318 ILVRSGTIKLG

-351 VKSAGPSAVVEVM
+351 VKTAGPSAVVEVM
-364 GLGSVPEPG
+364 GLSSVPEPG
-373 IQLDVVKNEKVAR
+373 IRLDVVANEKTAR
-386 RLVEDRERAD
+386 QIVEKRERAD
-396 RGGDGRSLATLSE
+396 RGGDSRSLATLSE
-409 VMRRLNAGEAEE
+409 VMRRLNAGDAEE

-433 IDALRRSAEQISD
+433 VDALRRSAEQISD

-455 AATGPVNESDVMLA
+455 TATGHVNESDVMLA
-469 SASGGIIMAFET
+469 AASGAIIMAFET

-495 VDVRQY
+495 VDIRQY
-501 NIIYNLLDD
+501 NIIYNLVDD

-523 NEIVLGHAVVQ
+523 NEVVLGHAVVQ

-549 VLDGEIA
+549 VLDGEIP
-556 RTSSI
+556 RQSSI
-561 RVQRNGEAVYTGQI
+561 RIKRDGEAVYTGQI
-575 ASLRH
+575 ASHRH
-580 FKDDVRELAAG
+580 SKDDVRELAAG

-598 EGFIDFREGDVL
+598 EGFIDFQEGDILNRDPTV
-610 EVFVVQLEVRT
+610 

>member
-13 RGRGRRRTRPGASA
+13 RGRGRRRSRPGAA
-27 AVEEQQIPTE
+27 DAVEELQIPTE

-49 LAEKI
+49 LAVKI

-97 QDVEESVAGDAVGV
+97 QDEEESAAGEAVGV
-111 AEVEVEEDPDA
+111 EETVEEDLDA

-144 AIRGTSVVDGEAGG
+144 SIRGSAVVDTEAGG

-166 QVDREGQKLTFIDTP
+166 QVDKDGQKLTFIDTP

-187 MMRARGAQVTDIVV
+187 MMRARGAQVTDIVI
-201 LVVAADDGLM
+201 LVVAADDGIM
-211 PQTSEAI
+211 PQTDEAI

-232 NKVDLPGA
+232 NKSDLPGA

-245 KRELAEKNILVE
+245 KRELSERNILVE
-257 SWGGDVVSVNVSAL
+257 SWGGDVVSVEVSAL
-271 KGEGVDELLENL
+271 KGDGIDDLLENL
-283 TLLAEVQE
+283 ALLAEVQE
-291 LKANPSTPGVGVCLE
+291 LKANPDTPAVGVCLE
-306 AHVDPSR
+306 AHIDQSKGPL
-313 GSMAT
+313 AT
-318 ILMRSGTINTG
+318 ILVRSGTIKLG

-351 VKSAGPSAVVEVM
+351 VKTAGPSAVVEVM
-364 GLGSVPEPG
+364 GLSSVPEPG
-373 IQLDVVKNEKVAR
+373 IRLDVVANEKTAR
-386 RLVEDRERAD
+386 QIVEKRERAD
-396 RGGDGRSLATLSE
+396 RGGDSRSLATLSE
-409 VMRRLNAGEAEE
+409 VMRRLNAGDAEE

-433 IDALRRSAEQISD
+433 VDALRRSAEQISD

-455 AATGPVNESDVMLA
+455 TATGPVNESDVMLA
-469 SASGGIIMAFET
+469 AASGAIIMAFET

-495 VDVRQY
+495 VDIRQY
-501 NIIYNLLDD
+501 NIIYNLVDD

-523 NEIVLGHAVVQ
+523 NEVVLGHAVVQ

-549 VLDGEIA
+549 VLDGEIP
-556 RTSSI
+556 RQSSI
-561 RVQRNGEAVYTGQI
+561 RIKRDGEAVYTGQI

-598 EGFIDFREGDVL
+598 EGFIDFQEGDIL
-610 EVFVVQLEVRT
+610 EVFEVHLEARV

>member
-13 RGRGRRRTRPGASA
+13 RGRGRRRARPGASA
-27 AVEEQQIPTE
+27 AVEERQIPTE

-97 QDVEESVAGDAVGV
+97 QEEESVAGDAVGV
-111 AEVEVEEDPDA
+111 EEAVEEDPDA

-144 AIRGTSVVDGEAGG
+144 SIRGTAVVDTEAGG

-166 QVDREGQKLTFIDTP
+166 QVDKDGQKLTFIDTP

-187 MMRARGAQVTDIVV
+187 MMRARGAQVTDIVI
-201 LVVAADDGLM
+201 LVVAADDGIM
-211 PQTSEAI
+211 PQTDEAI
-218 DHAQAAGVPMVVAI
+218 DHAQAAGVPMVIAI
-232 NKVDLPGA
+232 NKSDLPGA

-245 KRELAEKNILVE
+245 KRELSERNILVE
-257 SWGGDVVSVNVSAL
+257 SWGGDVVSVEVSAL
-271 KGEGVDELLENL
+271 KGDGIEDLLENL
-283 TLLAEVQE
+283 ALLAEVQE
-291 LKANPSTPGVGVCLE
+291 LKANPNTLAVGVCLE
-306 AHVDPSR
+306 AHIDLSK
-313 GSMAT
+313 GSLAT
-318 ILMRSGTINTG
+318 ILIRSGTIKLG
-329 DQVVVGKSRGRV
+329 DQMVVGKSRGRV

-364 GLGSVPEPG
+364 GLSSLPDPG
-373 IQLDVVKNEKVAR
+373 IRLDVVANEKTAR
-386 RLVEDRERAD
+386 QIVEKRERAD

-409 VMRRLNAGEAEE
+409 VMRRLNAGDAEE

-469 SASGGIIMAFET
+469 SASGAIIMAFET

-495 VDVRQY
+495 VDIRQY
-501 NIIYNLLDD
+501 NIIYNLVDD
-510 LRSAGRGLLAPIE
+510 LRSAGRGLLAPVE
-523 NEIVLGHAVVQ
+523 NELILGHAIVQ

-549 VLDGEIA
+549 VLDGEIP
-556 RTSSI
+556 RQSSI
-561 RVQRNGEAVYTGQI
+561 RIKRDGEAVYTGQI

-598 EGFIDFREGDVL
+598 EGFIDFQEGDIL
-610 EVFVVQLEVRT
+610 EVFEIQLETRS

>member
-13 RGRGRRRTRPGASA
+13 RGRGRRRVRLGASA
-27 AVEEQQIPTE
+27 AVEERQIPTE
-37 PIEIPAVLTVGE
+37 PIEIPAVLTVAE

-54 GTGPV
+54 GADPV

-97 QDVEESVAGDAVGV
+97 QEKEESIAGDHVG
-111 AEVEVEEDPDA
+111 AEEVVEEDPDA
-122 VLRPPVIT
+122 ELRPPVIT

-144 AIRGTSVVDGEAGG
+144 SIRGSAVVDTEVGG

-166 QVDREGQKLTFIDTP
+166 QVDKDGQKLTFIDTP

-187 MMRARGAQVTDIVV
+187 MMRARGAQVTDIVI
-201 LVVAADDGLM
+201 LVVAADDGIM
-211 PQTSEAI
+211 PQTDEAI
-218 DHAQAAGVPMVVAI
+218 NHAQSAGVPMVIAI
-232 NKVDLPGA
+232 NKSDLPGA

-245 KRELAEKNILVE
+245 KRELSERSILVE
-257 SWGGDVVSVNVSAL
+257 SWGGDVVSVEVSAL
-271 KGEGVDELLENL
+271 KGEGIDDLLENL

-291 LKANPSTPGVGVCLE
+291 LKANPNTPGIGVCLE
-306 AHVDPSR
+306 AHVDPSK
-313 GSMAT
+313 GALAT
-318 ILMRSGTINTG
+318 ILVRSGTIKLG
-329 DQVVVGKSRGRV
+329 DQIVVDKSRGRV
-341 KGLVDGYGNS
+341 KGLVDGYGNA

-364 GLGSVPEPG
+364 GLSSVPDPG
-373 IQLDVVKNEKVAR
+373 IRLDVVVNEKTAR
-386 RLVEDRERAD
+386 QIVEKRERAD

-409 VMRRLNAGEAEE
+409 VMRRLNAGDAEE

-469 SASGGIIMAFET
+469 AASGAIIMAFET

-495 VDVRQY
+495 VDIRQY
-501 NIIYNLLDD
+501 NIIYNLVDD

-523 NEIVLGHAVVQ
+523 NEVILGHAVVQ

-549 VLDGEIA
+549 VLDGEIP
-556 RTSSI
+556 RQSSI
-561 RVQRNGEAVYTGQI
+561 RIKRNDEAVYTGQI

-598 EGFIDFREGDVL
+598 EGFIDFQEGDIL
-610 EVFVVQLEVRT
+610 EVFEIQLEARV

>member
-13 RGRGRRRTRPGASA
+13 RGRGRRRARPGAPA
-27 AVEEQQIPTE
+27 AVEERQIPTE

-97 QDVEESVAGDAVGV
+97 QEEESVAGDAVGV
-111 AEVEVEEDPDA
+111 EEAVEEDPDA

-144 AIRGTSVVDGEAGG
+144 SIRGTAVVDTEAGG

-166 QVDREGQKLTFIDTP
+166 QVDKDGQKLTFIDTP

-187 MMRARGAQVTDIVV
+187 MMRARGAQVTDIVI
-201 LVVAADDGLM
+201 LVVAADDGIM
-211 PQTSEAI
+211 PQTDEAI
-218 DHAQAAGVPMVVAI
+218 DHAQAAGVPMVIAI
-232 NKVDLPGA
+232 NKSDLPGA

-245 KRELAEKNILVE
+245 KRELSERNILVE
-257 SWGGDVVSVNVSAL
+257 SWGGDVVSVEVSAL
-271 KGEGVDELLENL
+271 KGDGIEDLLENL
-283 TLLAEVQE
+283 ALLAEVQE
-291 LKANPSTPGVGVCLE
+291 LKANPNTLAVGVCLE
-306 AHVDPSR
+306 AHIDPSK
-313 GSMAT
+313 GSLAT
-318 ILMRSGTINTG
+318 ILIRSGTIKLG
-329 DQVVVGKSRGRV
+329 DQMVVGKSRGRV

-364 GLGSVPEPG
+364 GLSSLPDPG
-373 IQLDVVKNEKVAR
+373 IRLDVVANEKTAR
-386 RLVEDRERAD
+386 QIVEKRERAD

-409 VMRRLNAGEAEE
+409 VMRRLNAGDAEE

-469 SASGGIIMAFET
+469 SASGAIIMAFET

-495 VDVRQY
+495 VDIRQY
-501 NIIYNLLDD
+501 NIIYNLVDD

-523 NEIVLGHAVVQ
+523 NELILGHAIVQ

-549 VLDGEIA
+549 VLDGEIP
-556 RTSSI
+556 RQSSI
-561 RVQRNGEAVYTGQI
+561 RIKRDGEAVYTGQI

-598 EGFIDFREGDVL
+598 EGFIDFQEGDIL
-610 EVFVVQLEVRT
+610 EVFEIQLETRS

>member
-1 MARRRSGFAGRP
+1 V
-13 RGRGRRRTRPGASA
+13 
-27 AVEEQQIPTE
+27 VEELQIPTE

-97 QDVEESVAGDAVGV
+97 QEEEESVAGEAVGV
-111 AEVEVEEDPDA
+111 EEAVEEDPDA

-144 AIRGTSVVDGEAGG
+144 SIRGSAVVDTEAGG

-166 QVDREGQKLTFIDTP
+166 QVDKDGQKLTFIDTP

-187 MMRARGAQVTDIVV
+187 MMRARGAQVTDIVI
-201 LVVAADDGLM
+201 LVVAADDGIM
-211 PQTSEAI
+211 PQTDEAI
-218 DHAQAAGVPMVVAI
+218 NHAQAAEVPMVIAI
-232 NKVDLPGA
+232 NKSDLPGA

-245 KRELAEKNILVE
+245 KRELSERSILVE
-257 SWGGDVVSVNVSAL
+257 SWGGDVVSVEVSAL
-271 KGEGVDELLENL
+271 KGDGIDDLLENL
-283 TLLAEVQE
+283 TLLAEVQD
-291 LKANPSTPGVGVCLE
+291 LKANPNTPGVGVCLE
-306 AHVDPSR
+306 AHIDPSK
-313 GSMAT
+313 GSLAT
-318 ILMRSGTINTG
+318 ILVRSGTIKLG
-329 DQVVVGKSRGRV
+329 DQIVVGKSRGRV

-351 VKSAGPSAVVEVM
+351 VKSAAPSAVVEVM
-364 GLGSVPEPG
+364 GLSSLPEPG
-373 IQLDVVKNEKVAR
+373 IRLDVVANEKTAR
-386 RLVEDRERAD
+386 QIVEKRERAD

-409 VMRRLNAGEAEE
+409 VMRRLNAGDAEE

-469 SASGGIIMAFET
+469 AASGAIIMAFET

-495 VDVRQY
+495 VDIRQY
-501 NIIYNLLDD
+501 NIIYNLVDD

-523 NEIVLGHAVVQ
+523 NEVILGHAVVQ

-549 VLDGEIA
+549 VLDGEIP
-556 RTSSI
+556 RQSSI
-561 RVQRNGEAVYTGQI
+561 RIKRNDEAVYTGQI

-598 EGFIDFREGDVL
+598 EGFIDFQEGDIL
-610 EVFVVQLEVRT
+610 EVFEIQLETRV

>member
-13 RGRGRRRTRPGASA
+13 RGRGGRRSRPGDAD

-97 QDVEESVAGDAVGV
+97 QEEEESTAGEAVGV
-111 AEVEVEEDPDA
+111 EEIADDPDA
-122 VLRPPVIT
+122 VLRPPIIT

-144 AIRGTSVVDGEAGG
+144 SIRGSAVVDMEAGG

-166 QVDREGQKLTFIDTP
+166 QVDKDGQKLTFIDTP

-187 MMRARGAQVTDIVV
+187 MMRARGAQVTDIAI
-201 LVVAADDGLM
+201 LVVAADDGIM
-211 PQTSEAI
+211 PQTDEAI

-232 NKVDLPGA
+232 NKVDLPGS

-245 KRELAEKNILVE
+245 KRELSERNILVE
-257 SWGGDVVSVNVSAL
+257 SWGGDVVSVDVSAL
-271 KGEGVDELLENL
+271 RGEGIDGLLENL
-283 TLLAEVQE
+283 VLLSELQD
-291 LKANPSTPGVGVCLE
+291 LKANPNTPGVGVCLE
-306 AHVDPSR
+306 AHVDPSK
-313 GSMAT
+313 GSLAT
-318 ILMRSGTINTG
+318 ILVRSGSISVG
-329 DQVVVGKSRGRV
+329 DQIVAGTSRGRV
-341 KGLVDGYGNS
+341 RGLVDGYGNS
-351 VKSAGPSAVVEVM
+351 VTTAGPSAAVEVM
-364 GLGSVPEPG
+364 GLGSVPDPG
-373 IQLDVVKNEKVAR
+373 IRLDVVANEKVAR
-386 RLVEDRERAD
+386 QMVEERERAE

-421 LSVIIKTGTQGS
+421 LPVIIKTGTQGS
-433 IDALRRSAEQISD
+433 IDAVRRSAERISD
-446 DEVQINLIH
+446 DEVQVNIIH
-455 AATGPVNESDVMLA
+455 TATGPVNESDVMLA
-469 SASGGIIMAFET
+469 SASGAIIMAFET

-495 VDVRQY
+495 VDIRQY
-501 NIIYNLLDD
+501 NIIYNLIDD
-510 LRSAGRGLLAPIE
+510 LGSAARGLLAPIE
-523 NEIVLGHAVVQ
+523 NEIVLGHAIVQ

-549 VLDGEIA
+549 ILDGQIP
-556 RTSSI
+556 RQSSI
-561 RVQRNGEAVYTGQI
+561 RIQRDGEPVYTGQI

-580 FKDDVRELAAG
+580 FKDDVRELNSG
-591 LEGGVGV
+591 MEGGVGV
-598 EGFIDFREGDVL
+598 EGFIDFQEGDVL
-610 EVFVVQLEVRT
+610 EAFEIQLESRV

>member
-13 RGRGRRRTRPGASA
+13 RGRGRRRVRLGASA
-27 AVEEQQIPTE
+27 AVEERQIPTE
-37 PIEIPAVLTVGE
+37 PIEIPAVLTVAE

-54 GTGPV
+54 GTDPV

-97 QDVEESVAGDAVGV
+97 QEKEDSIAGDNVGVEEV
-111 AEVEVEEDPDA
+111 VEEDPDA
-122 VLRPPVIT
+122 ELRPPVIT

-144 AIRGTSVVDGEAGG
+144 SIRGSAVVDTEVGG

-166 QVDREGQKLTFIDTP
+166 QVDKDGQKLTFIDTP

-187 MMRARGAQVTDIVV
+187 MMRARGAQVTDIVI
-201 LVVAADDGLM
+201 LVVAADDGIM
-211 PQTSEAI
+211 PQTDEAI
-218 DHAQAAGVPMVVAI
+218 NHAQAAEVPMVIAI
-232 NKVDLPGA
+232 NKSDLPGA

-245 KRELAEKNILVE
+245 KRELSERSILVE
-257 SWGGDVVSVNVSAL
+257 SWGGDVVSVEVSAL
-271 KGEGVDELLENL
+271 KGEGIDDLLENL

-291 LKANPSTPGVGVCLE
+291 LKANPNTPGIGVCLE
-306 AHVDPSR
+306 AHVDPSK
-313 GSMAT
+313 GALAT
-318 ILMRSGTINTG
+318 ILVRSGTIKLG
-329 DQVVVGKSRGRV
+329 DQIVVDKSRGRV
-341 KGLVDGYGNS
+341 KGLVDGYGNA
-351 VKSAGPSAVVEVM
+351 VKFAGPSAVVEVM
-364 GLGSVPEPG
+364 GLSSVPDPG
-373 IQLDVVKNEKVAR
+373 IRLDVVANEKTAR
-386 RLVEDRERAD
+386 QIVEKRERAD

-409 VMRRLNAGEAEE
+409 VMRRLNAGDAEE

-469 SASGGIIMAFET
+469 AASGAIIMAFET

-495 VDVRQY
+495 VDIRQY
-501 NIIYNLLDD
+501 NIIYNLVDD

-523 NEIVLGHAVVQ
+523 NEVILGHAVVQ

-549 VLDGEIA
+549 VLDGEIP
-556 RTSSI
+556 RQSSI
-561 RVQRNGEAVYTGQI
+561 RIKRNDAAVYTGQI

-598 EGFIDFREGDVL
+598 EGFIDFQEGDIL
-610 EVFVVQLEVRT
+610 EVFEIQLETRV

>member
-1 MARRRSGFAGRP
+1 
-13 RGRGRRRTRPGASA
+13 
-27 AVEEQQIPTE
+27 
-37 PIEIPAVLTVGE
+37 
-49 LAEKI
+49 
-54 GTGPV
+54 
-59 ETIKLLM
+59 M

-97 QDVEESVAGDAVGV
+97 QEEEESIAGDNIG
-111 AEVEVEEDPDA
+111 AEEVVEEDPDA
-122 VLRPPVIT
+122 ELRPPVIT

-144 AIRGTSVVDGEAGG
+144 SIRGSAVVDTEAGG

-166 QVDREGQKLTFIDTP
+166 QVDKDGQKLTFIDTP

-187 MMRARGAQVTDIVV
+187 MMRARGAQVTDIVI
-201 LVVAADDGLM
+201 LVVAADDGIM
-211 PQTSEAI
+211 PQTDEAI
-218 DHAQAAGVPMVVAI
+218 NHAQAAEVPMVIAI
-232 NKVDLPGA
+232 NKSDLPGA

-245 KRELAEKNILVE
+245 KRELSERSILVE
-257 SWGGDVVSVNVSAL
+257 SWGGDVVSVEVSAL
-271 KGEGVDELLENL
+271 KGDGIDDLLENL
-283 TLLAEVQE
+283 TLLAEVQD
-291 LKANPSTPGVGVCLE
+291 LKANPNTPGVGVCLE
-306 AHVDPSR
+306 SHIDPSK
-313 GSMAT
+313 GSLAT
-318 ILMRSGTINTG
+318 ILVRSGTINLG
-329 DQVVVGKSRGRV
+329 DQIVVDKSRGRV
-341 KGLVDGYGNS
+341 KGLVDGYGNA

-364 GLGSVPEPG
+364 GLSSVPDPG
-373 IQLDVVKNEKVAR
+373 IRVDVVANEKTAR
-386 RLVEDRERAD
+386 QIVEKRERAD

-409 VMRRLNAGEAEE
+409 VMRRLNAGDAEE

-469 SASGGIIMAFET
+469 AASGAIIMAFET

-495 VDVRQY
+495 VDIRQY
-501 NIIYNLLDD
+501 NIIYNLVDD

-523 NEIVLGHAVVQ
+523 NEVILGHAVVQ

-549 VLDGEIA
+549 VLDGEIP
-556 RTSSI
+556 RQSSI
-561 RVQRNGEAVYTGQI
+561 RIKRNDEAVYTGQI

-598 EGFIDFREGDVL
+598 EGFIDFQEGDIL
-610 EVFVVQLEVRT
+610 EVFEIQLETRV

>member
-13 RGRGRRRTRPGASA
+13 RGRGRRRVRPGASA
-27 AVEEQQIPTE
+27 AVEERQIPTE

-54 GTGPV
+54 GTDPV

-97 QDVEESVAGDAVGV
+97 QEEEESIAGDNIG
-111 AEVEVEEDPDA
+111 AEEVVEEDPDA
-122 VLRPPVIT
+122 ELRPPVIT

-144 AIRGTSVVDGEAGG
+144 SIRGSAVVDTEAGG

-166 QVDREGQKLTFIDTP
+166 QVDKDGQKLTFIDTP

-187 MMRARGAQVTDIVV
+187 MMRARGAQVTDIVI
-201 LVVAADDGLM
+201 LVVAADDGIM
-211 PQTSEAI
+211 PQTDEAI
-218 DHAQAAGVPMVVAI
+218 NHAQAAEVPMVIAI
-232 NKVDLPGA
+232 NKSDLPGA

-245 KRELAEKNILVE
+245 KRELSERSILVE
-257 SWGGDVVSVNVSAL
+257 SWGGDVVSVEVSAL
-271 KGEGVDELLENL
+271 KGDGINDLLENL
-283 TLLAEVQE
+283 TLLAEVQD
-291 LKANPSTPGVGVCLE
+291 LKANPNTPGVGVCLE
-306 AHVDPSR
+306 SHIDPSK
-313 GSMAT
+313 GSLAT
-318 ILMRSGTINTG
+318 ILVRSGTINLG
-329 DQVVVGKSRGRV
+329 DQIVVDKSRGRV
-341 KGLVDGYGNS
+341 KGLVDGYGNA

-364 GLGSVPEPG
+364 GLSSVPDPG
-373 IQLDVVKNEKVAR
+373 IRVDVVANEKTAR
-386 RLVEDRERAD
+386 QIVEKRERAD

-409 VMRRLNAGEAEE
+409 VMRRLNAGDAEE

-469 SASGGIIMAFET
+469 AASGAIIMAFET

-495 VDVRQY
+495 VDIRQY
-501 NIIYNLLDD
+501 NIIYNLVDD

-523 NEIVLGHAVVQ
+523 NEVILGHAVVQ

-549 VLDGEIA
+549 VLDGEIP
-556 RTSSI
+556 RQSSI
-561 RVQRNGEAVYTGQI
+561 RIKRNDEAVYTGQI

-598 EGFIDFREGDVL
+598 EGFIDFQEGDIL
-610 EVFVVQLEVRT
+610 EVFEIQLETRV

>member
-13 RGRGRRRTRPGASA
+13 RGRGRRRARPGAPA
-27 AVEEQQIPTE
+27 AVEERQIPTE

-97 QDVEESVAGDAVGV
+97 QEEESVAGDAVGV
-111 AEVEVEEDPDA
+111 EEAVEEDPAA

-144 AIRGTSVVDGEAGG
+144 SIRGTAVVDTEAGG

-166 QVDREGQKLTFIDTP
+166 QVDKDGQKLTFIDTP

-187 MMRARGAQVTDIVV
+187 MMRARGAQVTDIVI
-201 LVVAADDGLM
+201 LVVAADDGIM
-211 PQTSEAI
+211 PQTDEAI
-218 DHAQAAGVPMVVAI
+218 DHAQAAGVPMVIAI
-232 NKVDLPGA
+232 NKSDLPGA

-245 KRELAEKNILVE
+245 KRELSERNILVE
-257 SWGGDVVSVNVSAL
+257 SWGGDVVSVEVSAL
-271 KGEGVDELLENL
+271 KGDGIEDLLENL
-283 TLLAEVQE
+283 ALLAEVQE
-291 LKANPSTPGVGVCLE
+291 LKANPNTLAVGVCLE
-306 AHVDPSR
+306 AHIDPSK
-313 GSMAT
+313 GSLAT
-318 ILMRSGTINTG
+318 ILIRSGTIKLG
-329 DQVVVGKSRGRV
+329 DQMVVGKSRGRV

-364 GLGSVPEPG
+364 GLSSLPDPG
-373 IQLDVVKNEKVAR
+373 IRLDVVANEKTAR
-386 RLVEDRERAD
+386 QIVEKRERAD

-409 VMRRLNAGEAEE
+409 VMRRLNAGDAEE

-469 SASGGIIMAFET
+469 SASGAIIMAFET

-495 VDVRQY
+495 VDIRQY
-501 NIIYNLLDD
+501 NIIYNLVDD

-523 NEIVLGHAVVQ
+523 NEVILGHAIVQ

-549 VLDGEIA
+549 VLDGEIP
-556 RTSSI
+556 RQSSI
-561 RVQRNGEAVYTGQI
+561 RIKRDGEAVYTGQI

-598 EGFIDFREGDVL
+598 EGFIDFQEGDIL
-610 EVFVVQLEVRT
+610 EVFEIQLETRS

>member
-13 RGRGRRRTRPGASA
+13 RGRGRRRARPGASA
-27 AVEEQQIPTE
+27 AVEERQIPTE

-97 QDVEESVAGDAVGV
+97 QEEESVAGDAVGV
-111 AEVEVEEDPDA
+111 EEAVEEDPAA

-144 AIRGTSVVDGEAGG
+144 SIRGTAVVDTEAGG

-166 QVDREGQKLTFIDTP
+166 QVDKDGQKLTFIDTP

-187 MMRARGAQVTDIVV
+187 MMRARGAQVTDIVI
-201 LVVAADDGLM
+201 LVVAADDGIM
-211 PQTSEAI
+211 PQTDEAI
-218 DHAQAAGVPMVVAI
+218 DHAQAAGVPMVIAI
-232 NKVDLPGA
+232 NKSDLPGA

-245 KRELAEKNILVE
+245 KRELSERNILVE
-257 SWGGDVVSVNVSAL
+257 SWGGDVVSVEVSAL
-271 KGEGVDELLENL
+271 KGDGIEDLLENL
-283 TLLAEVQE
+283 ALLAEVQE
-291 LKANPSTPGVGVCLE
+291 LKANPNTLAVGVCLE
-306 AHVDPSR
+306 AHIDPSK
-313 GSMAT
+313 GSLAT
-318 ILMRSGTINTG
+318 ILIRSGTIKLG
-329 DQVVVGKSRGRV
+329 DQMVVGKSRGRV

-364 GLGSVPEPG
+364 GLSSLPDPG
-373 IQLDVVKNEKVAR
+373 IRLDVVANEKTAR
-386 RLVEDRERAD
+386 QIVEKRERAD

-409 VMRRLNAGEAEE
+409 VMRRLNAGDAEE

-469 SASGGIIMAFET
+469 SASGAIIMAFET

-495 VDVRQY
+495 VDIRQY
-501 NIIYNLLDD
+501 NIIYNLVDD

-523 NEIVLGHAVVQ
+523 NELILGHAIVQ

-549 VLDGEIA
+549 VLDGEIP
-556 RTSSI
+556 RQSSI
-561 RVQRNGEAVYTGQI
+561 RIKRDGEAVYTGQI

-598 EGFIDFREGDVL
+598 EGFIDFQEGDIL
-610 EVFVVQLEVRT
+610 EVFEIQLETRS

>member
-13 RGRGRRRTRPGASA
+13 RGRGRRRVRPGASA
-27 AVEEQQIPTE
+27 AVEERQIPTE

-54 GTGPV
+54 GTDPV

-97 QDVEESVAGDAVGV
+97 QEEEESIAGDNIG
-111 AEVEVEEDPDA
+111 AEEVVEEDPDA
-122 VLRPPVIT
+122 ELRPPVIT

-144 AIRGTSVVDGEAGG
+144 SIRGSAVVDTEAGG

-166 QVDREGQKLTFIDTP
+166 QVDKDGQKLTFIDTP

-187 MMRARGAQVTDIVV
+187 MMRARGAQVTDIVI
-201 LVVAADDGLM
+201 LVVAADDGIM
-211 PQTSEAI
+211 PQTDEAI
-218 DHAQAAGVPMVVAI
+218 NHAQAAEVPMVIAI
-232 NKVDLPGA
+232 NKSDLPGA

-245 KRELAEKNILVE
+245 KRELSERSILVE
-257 SWGGDVVSVNVSAL
+257 SWGGDVVSVEVSAL
-271 KGEGVDELLENL
+271 KGDGINDLLENL
-283 TLLAEVQE
+283 TLLAEVQD
-291 LKANPSTPGVGVCLE
+291 LKANPNTPGVGVCLE
-306 AHVDPSR
+306 SHIDPSK
-313 GSMAT
+313 GPLAT
-318 ILMRSGTINTG
+318 ILVRSGTINLG
-329 DQVVVGKSRGRV
+329 DQIVVDKSRGRV
-341 KGLVDGYGNS
+341 KGLVDGYGNA

-364 GLGSVPEPG
+364 GLSSVPDPG
-373 IQLDVVKNEKVAR
+373 IRVDVVANEKTAR
-386 RLVEDRERAD
+386 QIVEKRERAD

-409 VMRRLNAGEAEE
+409 VMRRLNAGDAEE

-469 SASGGIIMAFET
+469 AASGAIIMAFET

-495 VDVRQY
+495 VDIRQY
-501 NIIYNLLDD
+501 NIIYNLVDD

-523 NEIVLGHAVVQ
+523 NEVILGHAVVQ

-549 VLDGEIA
+549 VLDGEIP
-556 RTSSI
+556 RQSSI
-561 RVQRNGEAVYTGQI
+561 RIKRNDEAVYTGQI

-598 EGFIDFREGDVL
+598 EGFIDFQEGDIL
-610 EVFVVQLEVRT
+610 EVFEIQLETRV

>member
-13 RGRGRRRTRPGASA
+13 RGRGRRRVRPGASA
-27 AVEEQQIPTE
+27 AVEERQIPTE

-54 GTGPV
+54 GTDPV

-97 QDVEESVAGDAVGV
+97 QEEEESIAGDNVGVEEV
-111 AEVEVEEDPDA
+111 VEEDPDA
-122 VLRPPVIT
+122 ELRPPVIT

-144 AIRGTSVVDGEAGG
+144 SIRGSAVVDTEAGG

-166 QVDREGQKLTFIDTP
+166 QVDKDGQKLTFIDTP

-187 MMRARGAQVTDIVV
+187 MMRARGAQVTDIVI
-201 LVVAADDGLM
+201 LVVAADDGIM
-211 PQTSEAI
+211 PQTDEAI
-218 DHAQAAGVPMVVAI
+218 NHAQAAEVPMVIAI
-232 NKVDLPGA
+232 NKSDLPGA

-245 KRELAEKNILVE
+245 KRELSERSILVE
-257 SWGGDVVSVNVSAL
+257 SWGGDVVSVEVSAL
-271 KGEGVDELLENL
+271 KGDGIDDLLENL

-291 LKANPSTPGVGVCLE
+291 LKANPNTPGVGVCLE
-306 AHVDPSR
+306 AHIDPSK
-313 GSMAT
+313 GSLTT
-318 ILMRSGTINTG
+318 ILVRSGTIKLG
-329 DQVVVGKSRGRV
+329 DQIVVGKSRGRV
-341 KGLVDGYGNS
+341 KGLVDGYGNA

-364 GLGSVPEPG
+364 GLSSVPEPG
-373 IQLDVVKNEKVAR
+373 IRLDVVANEKTAR
-386 RLVEDRERAD
+386 QIVEKRERAD

-409 VMRRLNAGEAEE
+409 VMRRLNAGDAEE

-433 IDALRRSAEQISD
+433 IDALRRSAERISD

-455 AATGPVNESDVMLA
+455 VATGPVNESDVMLA
-469 SASGGIIMAFET
+469 AASGAIIMAFET

-495 VDVRQY
+495 VDIRQY
-501 NIIYNLLDD
+501 NIIYNLVDD

-523 NEIVLGHAVVQ
+523 NEVILGHAVVQ

-549 VLDGEIA
+549 VMDGEIP
-556 RTSSI
+556 RQSSI
-561 RVQRNGEAVYTGQI
+561 RIKRNDEAVYTGQI

-598 EGFIDFREGDVL
+598 EGFIDFQEGDIL
-610 EVFVVQLEVRT
+610 EVFEIQLETRV

>member
-13 RGRGRRRTRPGASA
+13 RGRGRRRVRPGASA
-27 AVEEQQIPTE
+27 AVEERQIPTE

-49 LAEKI
+49 LADKI
-54 GTGPV
+54 GTDPV

-97 QDVEESVAGDAVGV
+97 QEEEESIAGDNIG
-111 AEVEVEEDPDA
+111 AEEVVEEDPDA
-122 VLRPPVIT
+122 ELRPPVIT

-144 AIRGTSVVDGEAGG
+144 SIRGSAVVDTEAGG

-166 QVDREGQKLTFIDTP
+166 QVDKDGQKLTFIDTP

-187 MMRARGAQVTDIVV
+187 MMRARGAQVTDIVI
-201 LVVAADDGLM
+201 LVVAADDGIM
-211 PQTSEAI
+211 PQTDEAI
-218 DHAQAAGVPMVVAI
+218 NHAQAAEVPMVIAI
-232 NKVDLPGA
+232 NKSDLPGA

-245 KRELAEKNILVE
+245 KRELSERSILVE
-257 SWGGDVVSVNVSAL
+257 SWGGDVVSVEVSAL
-271 KGEGVDELLENL
+271 KGDGIDDLLENL
-283 TLLAEVQE
+283 TLLAEVQD
-291 LKANPSTPGVGVCLE
+291 LKANPNTPGVGVCLE
-306 AHVDPSR
+306 SHIDPSK
-313 GSMAT
+313 GSLAT
-318 ILMRSGTINTG
+318 ILVRSGTINLG
-329 DQVVVGKSRGRV
+329 DQIVVDKSRGRV
-341 KGLVDGYGNS
+341 KGLVDGYGNA

-364 GLGSVPEPG
+364 GLSSVPDPG
-373 IQLDVVKNEKVAR
+373 IRVDVVANEKTAR
-386 RLVEDRERAD
+386 QIVEKRERAD

-409 VMRRLNAGEAEE
+409 VMRRLNAGDAEE

-469 SASGGIIMAFET
+469 AASGAIIMAFET

-495 VDVRQY
+495 VDIRQY
-501 NIIYNLLDD
+501 NIIYNLVDD

-523 NEIVLGHAVVQ
+523 NEVILGHAVVQ

-549 VLDGEIA
+549 VLDGEIP
-556 RTSSI
+556 RQSSI
-561 RVQRNGEAVYTGQI
+561 RIKRNDEAVYTGQI

-598 EGFIDFREGDVL
+598 EGFIDFQEGDIL
-610 EVFVVQLEVRT
+610 EVFEIQLETRV

>member
-13 RGRGRRRTRPGASA
+13 RGRGRRRAQPDAPA
-27 AVEEQQIPTE
+27 AVQEQQIPTE

-71 MTVNDPVDFAN
+71 VTVNDPVDFAN

-97 QDVEESVAGDAVGV
+97 QEEEESIAGEDAA
-111 AEVEVEEDPDA
+111 AEVEEADPNA

-144 AIRGTSVVDGEAGG
+144 SIRNSSVVDLEAGG
-158 ITQSIGAY
+158 ITQSIGAS
-166 QVDREGQKLTFIDTP
+166 QVDRDGLKLTFIDTP

-187 MMRARGAQVTDIVV
+187 MMRARGAQITDIVV
-201 LVVAADDGLM
+201 LVVAADDGIM
-211 PQTSEAI
+211 PQTNEAI
-218 DHAQAAGVPMVVAI
+218 DHAAAAGVPMVIAI
-232 NKVDLPGA
+232 NKVDLPGS
-240 DPERV
+240 DSERV
-245 KRELAEKNILVE
+245 KRELAERNILVE
-257 SWGGDVVSVNVSAL
+257 SWGGDVVSVEVSAL
-271 KGEGVDELLENL
+271 KGDGIDDLLENL
-283 TLLAEVQE
+283 VLLAEVQE
-291 LKANPSTPGVGVCLE
+291 LKANPDTAGVGVCLE

-313 GSMAT
+313 GSLAS
-318 ILMRSGTINTG
+318 ILVRSGTLKVG
-329 DQVVVGKSRGRV
+329 DQIVVGKSRGRV
-341 KGLVDGYGNS
+341 RGMVDTHGNA
-351 VKSAGPSAVVEVM
+351 VKTAGPSDAVEVM

-373 IQLDVVKNEKVAR
+373 IRLDVVASEKVAR
-386 RLVEDRERAD
+386 RIVEDREKED
-396 RGGDGRSLATLSE
+396 RGGDSRSLATLSE
-409 VMRRLNAGEAEE
+409 VMRRLNAGDAEE

-469 SASGGIIMAFET
+469 SASGALIMAFET

-495 VDVRQY
+495 VDIRQY
-501 NIIYNLLDD
+501 NIIYDLIDD

-523 NEIVLGHAVVQ
+523 NEVVLGHAIVQ

-561 RVQRNGEAVYTGQI
+561 RIQRDGEAVYTGQI

-580 FKDDVRELAAG
+580 FKDDVHELAAG

-598 EGFIDFREGDVL
+598 EGFIDFQEGDIL
-610 EVFVVQLEVRT
+610 EVFEIQLEVRS

>member
-13 RGRGRRRTRPGASA
+13 RGRGRRRVRPGASA
-27 AVEEQQIPTE
+27 AVEERQIPTE

-54 GTGPV
+54 GTDPV

-97 QDVEESVAGDAVGV
+97 QEEEESIAGDNVGVEEV
-111 AEVEVEEDPDA
+111 VEEDPDA
-122 VLRPPVIT
+122 ELRPPVIT

-144 AIRGTSVVDGEAGG
+144 SIRGSAVVDTEAGG

-166 QVDREGQKLTFIDTP
+166 QVDKDGQKLTFIDTP

-187 MMRARGAQVTDIVV
+187 MMRARGAQVTDIVI
-201 LVVAADDGLM
+201 LVVAADDGIM
-211 PQTSEAI
+211 PQTDEAI
-218 DHAQAAGVPMVVAI
+218 NHAQAAEVPMVIAI
-232 NKVDLPGA
+232 NKSDLPGA

-245 KRELAEKNILVE
+245 KRELSERSILVE
-257 SWGGDVVSVNVSAL
+257 SWGGDVVSVEVSAL
-271 KGEGVDELLENL
+271 KGDGIDDLLENL
-283 TLLAEVQE
+283 TLLAEVQD
-291 LKANPSTPGVGVCLE
+291 LKANPNTPGVGVCLE
-306 AHVDPSR
+306 SHIDTSK
-313 GSMAT
+313 GSLAT
-318 ILMRSGTINTG
+318 ILVRSGTIKLG
-329 DQVVVGKSRGRV
+329 DQIVVDKSRGRV
-341 KGLVDGYGNS
+341 KGLVDGYGNA

-364 GLGSVPEPG
+364 GLSSVPEPG
-373 IQLDVVKNEKVAR
+373 IRLDVVANEKTAR
-386 RLVEDRERAD
+386 QIVEKRERAD

-409 VMRRLNAGEAEE
+409 VMRRLNAGDAEE

-433 IDALRRSAEQISD
+433 IDALRRSAERISD

-455 AATGPVNESDVMLA
+455 VATGPVNESDVMLA
-469 SASGGIIMAFET
+469 AASGAIIMAFET

-495 VDVRQY
+495 VDIRQY
-501 NIIYNLLDD
+501 NIIYNLVDD

-523 NEIVLGHAVVQ
+523 NEVILGHAVVQ

-549 VLDGEIA
+549 VMDGEIP
-556 RTSSI
+556 RQSSI
-561 RVQRNGEAVYTGQI
+561 RIKRNDEAVYTGQI

-598 EGFIDFREGDVL
+598 EGFIDFQEGDIL
-610 EVFVVQLEVRT
+610 EVFEIQLETRV